1 MSFNRYAAAV
11 AAVVILGATSQAHAL
26 IVVDPGPVGVAASGR
41 IDLPSI
47 PFSQTIPSPGT
58 LTGQDDIAFS
68 GNKFI
73 RYTGTGLN
81 TTVEF
86 LLSDATT
93 ITFSTPLGSFQD
105 ISLVDMMGNTISPD
119 TDGTSSSSTSFQLFA
134 DRTLAPGTTI
144 DIFGLN
150 FLFNVSA
157 SSSVDI
163 ESIAVSFLDTD
174 ELGRLEILE
183 KVDVPVPM
191 SMPFLLAGLAGLGWM
206 ARRRSAE
213 A

>member
-1 MSFNRYAAAV
+1 MSFLRNAAAI
-11 AAVVILGATSQAHAL
+11 AAAIVIGVCSQAHAL

-47 PFSQTIPSPGT
+47 PFSETIPSPGT

-105 ISLVDMMGNTISPD
+105 ISLVDMMGDTISPD
-119 TDGTSSSSTSFQLFA
+119 TDGVSSGSTSFQLFA

-183 KVDVPVPM
+183 KTEVPVPM
-191 SMPFLLAGLAGLGWM
+191 SLPFLLAGLAGLRWM
-206 ARRRSAE
+206 AHRSSAE